1 MKTKR
6 LITSKR
12 EFFTKAGLGI
22 LSAVAVSKIP
32 FSRSFSGKGNSQP
45 NNSIKIK
52 INPLAVKRKNKD
64 S

>member
-12 EFFTKAGLGI
+12 EFFTKTGLVV
-22 LSAVAVSKIP
+22 LSAVAISKIP
-32 FSRSFSGKGNSQP
+32 FSGSFSGKSNSLS
-45 NNSIKIK
+45 NNKINIK